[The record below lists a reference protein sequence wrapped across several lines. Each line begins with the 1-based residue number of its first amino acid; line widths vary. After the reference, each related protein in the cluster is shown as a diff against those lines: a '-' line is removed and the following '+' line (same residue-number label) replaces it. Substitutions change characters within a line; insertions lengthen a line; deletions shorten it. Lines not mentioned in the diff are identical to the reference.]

1 MGAFG
6 TPGKGVVMRK
16 LYWLVHDLTVG
27 YPFLRHNLGLT
38 RMDIIKC
45 NLKGECY

>member
-1 MGAFG
+1 MG
-6 TPGKGVVMRK
+6 K
-16 LYWLVHDLTVG
+16 LVQDAYWLVYDLTVG

-38 RMDIIKC
+38 RLDILKC